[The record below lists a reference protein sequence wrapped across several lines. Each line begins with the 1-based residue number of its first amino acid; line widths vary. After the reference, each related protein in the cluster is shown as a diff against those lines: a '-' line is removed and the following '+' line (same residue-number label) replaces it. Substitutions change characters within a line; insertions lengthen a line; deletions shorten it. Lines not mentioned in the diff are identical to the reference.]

1 MKVYYEADSTVV
13 IEIDG
18 GVLAISRQEAEALFV
33 DLGHT
38 LQDMDVTAQE
48 FDNAETGDQPDV

>member
-1 MKVYYEADSTVV
+1 MNVYYESDSTVV

-33 DLGHT
+33 DLGHV
-38 LQDMDVTAQE
+38 LQDMDVTAKE
-48 FDNAETGDQPDV
+48 FDNAPSGEQPDV